1 MKKTLWVLIIF
12 LSVAALMA
20 AFGLRLDMNPYD
32 LEMEYAT
39 KSSDFIDVQGLR
51 VHYRDQGQGFPVV
64 LLHGTA
70 ASLHTWEGW
79 VKVLSP
85 HFRVIS
91 VDLPAYGLTGP
102 NSDNDY
108 SVDAYCRFV
117 DAFLDKL
124 DIKQCDLAGNSL
136 GGRIAWGYTW
146 RFPQRVRKLV
156 LVDAAGFPMKKMPR
170 ALKLARIPVVKD
182 IARWF
187 TPRALVERGIK
198 SAYGDPSKVKPEVVD
213 RYYRLLLREGNR
225 EAFGHRAMLNYL
237 DQTDKLKLIK
247 QPTLIL
253 WGGKDT
259 WITPDNAEKYA
270 KALPNAE
277 VIIYPEAG
285 HVPMEEIPEKTAH
298 DVLTFLQR

>member
-1 MKKTLWVLIIF
+1 MKKTLWIIIAF
-12 LSVAALMA
+12 LCVAALMA
-20 AFGLRLDMNPYD
+20 AFGLRLDMDPYD

-39 KSSDFIDVQGLR
+39 DSSGFIDVQGLR

-85 HFRVIS
+85 HFRIIS

-102 NSDNDY
+102 NADNDY

-146 RFPQRVRKLV
+146 RHPERVRKLV
-156 LVDAAGFPMKKMPR
+156 LVDAAGFPMKKIPF
-170 ALKLARIPVVKD
+170 AIKLARMPIIKN
-182 IARWF
+182 IARWI
-187 TPRALVERGIK
+187 TPRAIVKRSLK
-198 SAYGDPSKVKPEVVD
+198 SAYGDPSKITDETVD
-213 RYYRLLLREGNR
+213 RYYNMLLRRGNR
-225 EAFGHRAMLNYL
+225 EAMGHRAMHKFF
-237 DQTDKLKLIK
+237 DQTDKLALIK

-259 WITPDNAEKYA
+259 WIPPDNAA
-270 KALPNAE
+270 KFAKTLPNAE

-285 HVPMEEIPEKTAH
+285 HIPMEEIPRETAA